1 MAEESKEVSR
11 IQDNWYEILELE
23 YYPVPEEDKQKIE
36 ARIEEKRRY
45 WLAKESDPFDG
56 RKYKKYNNLAKSGII
71 QEEMLN
77 ESRRKE
83 LIKDAQ
89 KKLFE
94 PIDDFLKYL
103 NGVAITEEMIVE
115 IAKKTRR
122 EENLVKERIVKSGR
136 KIETDEYDKKIY
148 QKFSEYLNMRF
159 DEFSEFLAFEKYL
172 EIINKENL
180 YDFLISE
187 GLDIKSL
194 TQEKI
199 DDSRKKLIKFDNE
212 TSAKKKLYS
221 ACELILNRK
230 EKKEKYNEY
239 LKYLKYLKVNK
250 ELKKIEQIYNLT
262 ENKIQADEFIDEI
275 ENILKNRD
283 EAQSIVIG
291 FCREKKISYDI
302 LKNSNKRNGNMI
314 NTDSIGSKNYHRYA
328 EKSKD
333 LCIEALRAIKERKF
347 AEAQKYL
354 NDAKLYWSENSS
366 IAVLQEKLDEVKLE
380 ILQKNENTKIQAK
393 KHIESEKKI
402 NLYPHNKRNI
412 TNVIL
417 LIILGILSF
426 IVIYLA
432 IIFLFPSESQSN
444 QSNVTLNN
452 ENIISDEGEEKIISL
467 KPSADFSV
475 TSNELYYSG
484 KTDTYLERIALIGN
498 SNLGNYTSLV
508 IENFSKKRYDMLLKN
523 GVKGR
528 VFKFKCGIK
537 VKAKGTT
544 LFIDNAVDIV
554 SFKNKSSSE
563 KDKQLKENNG
573 CFIDFLKINENI

>member
-11 IQDNWYEILELE
+11 IQDNRYEILELE

-250 ELKKIEQIYNLT
+250 ELKKIEN
-262 ENKIQADEFIDEI
+262 
-275 ENILKNRD
+275 
-283 EAQSIVIG
+283 
-291 FCREKKISYDI
+291 
-302 LKNSNKRNGNMI
+302 
-314 NTDSIGSKNYHRYA
+314 
-328 EKSKD
+328 
-333 LCIEALRAIKERKF
+333 
-347 AEAQKYL
+347 
-354 NDAKLYWSENSS
+354 
-366 IAVLQEKLDEVKLE
+366 
-380 ILQKNENTKIQAK
+380 
-393 KHIESEKKI
+393 
-402 NLYPHNKRNI
+402 
-412 TNVIL
+412 
-417 LIILGILSF
+417 
-426 IVIYLA
+426 
-432 IIFLFPSESQSN
+432 
-444 QSNVTLNN
+444 
-452 ENIISDEGEEKIISL
+452 
-467 KPSADFSV
+467 
-475 TSNELYYSG
+475 
-484 KTDTYLERIALIGN
+484 
-498 SNLGNYTSLV
+498 
-508 IENFSKKRYDMLLKN
+508 
-523 GVKGR
+523 
-528 VFKFKCGIK
+528 
-537 VKAKGTT
+537 
-544 LFIDNAVDIV
+544 
-554 SFKNKSSSE
+554 
-563 KDKQLKENNG
+563 
-573 CFIDFLKINENI
+573 